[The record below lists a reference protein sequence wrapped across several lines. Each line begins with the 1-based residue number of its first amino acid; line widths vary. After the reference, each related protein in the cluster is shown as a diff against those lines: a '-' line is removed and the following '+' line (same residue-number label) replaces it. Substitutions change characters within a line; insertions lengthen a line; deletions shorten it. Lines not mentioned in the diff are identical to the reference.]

1 MNASAD
7 AQPAAVAEE
16 YDWRRTIGCAVVSVL
31 IGLSQGLTVYGVN
44 NNLGA
49 LQGALGAT
57 AAEASWLS
65 TAYFATAVS
74 AVTLLTKM
82 RLQYGLVRF
91 ANWSLAAFVLVGLLY
106 LAAPNLGSAIAV
118 RAAVGFAAA
127 PLIALANLYM

>member
-1 MNASAD
+1 MHGARGVRQPQSRRRAVRMSAD
-7 AQPAAVAEE
+7 TQPVAVADD
-16 YDWRRTIGCAVVSVL
+16 YHWRRGARYAVVSVL
-31 IGLSQGLTVYGVN
+31 IGLEQGFSVYGVN

-74 AVTLLTKM
+74 AVALLTKM

-91 ANWSLAAFVLVGLLY
+91 ANWSLG
-106 LAAPNLGSAIAV
+106 
-118 RAAVGFAAA
+118 
-127 PLIALANLYM
+127 AL

>member
-1 MNASAD
+1 MGVD
-7 AQPAAVAEE
+7 PQPVAVA
-16 YDWRRTIGCAVVSVL
+16 DDCNWRGGARYAVVSML
-31 IGLSQGLTVYGVN
+31 IGLAQGFTVYGVN

-91 ANWSLAAFVLVGLLY
+91 ANWWR
-106 LAAPNLGSAIAV
+106 LGRGAV
-118 RAAVGFAAA
+118 T
-127 PLIALANLYM
+127 